1 MCRLTSNLVI
11 LFRWVF
17 YFVGLFY
24 FEGEV
29 RQIGQEEKY
38 RAGRGARAEIIVFL
52 ICKLLRPG
60 FFVAR
65 SLV

>member
-1 MCRLTSNLVI
+1 MLTSNLVI
-11 LFRWVF
+11 LFRWV
-17 YFVGLFY
+17 
-24 FEGEV
+24 EGEV

-60 FFVAR
+60 FL